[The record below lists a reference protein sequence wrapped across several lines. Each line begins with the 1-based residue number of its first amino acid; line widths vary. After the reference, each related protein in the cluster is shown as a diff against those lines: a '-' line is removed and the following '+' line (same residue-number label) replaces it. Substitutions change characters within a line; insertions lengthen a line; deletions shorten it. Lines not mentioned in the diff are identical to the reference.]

1 MPNVCEIFAHSAA
14 KTVLAPMAG
23 YTDFAFRKVCRTY
36 GVALTVT
43 EMVSSK
49 ALVMN
54 NALTRIM
61 LKREDGDA
69 PCFCQVFGHE
79 PQVMA
84 DSVLFPEVAAYEGVD
99 INMGC
104 PVHKIVS
111 NGDGSALMEHPELA
125 AKCISAVRQAL
136 PADKPLS
143 VKFRLGVTDDSLAV
157 DFAKMCRDSGADFV
171 TVHFRT
177 RKQMYAGN
185 ADFRLL
191 DDLVATGIP
200 VVANGDVRCK
210 TDYDNLIS
218 RGAFA
223 VAVGRSALGNPQIFA
238 QIACRDYD
246 PGQHFVANANAV
258 ASVRRQGCRQRNEE
272 TYQFLPQRQARCK
285 AHNRGCKRL
294 QKHCRNA
301 RLRARLFCDGG
312 MITNDKYSA
321 CRTGNSA
328 KHRQYRAYG
337 SGNGQYRAPC
347 QTARIRH
354 K

>member
-54 NALTRIM
+54 NALTRTM
-61 LKREDGDA
+61 LKREEGDA
-69 PCFCQVFGHE
+69 PCFCQIFGHE

-111 NGDGSALMEHPELA
+111 NGDGSALMEHPDIA
-125 AKCISAVRQAL
+125 AKCISAVRQTL

-191 DDLVATGIP
+191 DDIVATGIP
-200 VVANGDVRCK
+200 VVANGDVRNK
-210 TDYDNLIS
+210 ADYDNLIS

-223 VAVGRSALGNPQIFA
+223 VAVGRGALGNPQIFA

-246 PGQHFVANANAV
+246 PNILGNILWQTQMLSQVYDDRVVTNEMKKHISFYLKGRRGAKPTIVAVNACKNTAEMLGY
-258 ASVRRQGCRQRNEE
+258 VRDYFATEE
-272 TYQFLPQRQARCK
+272 
-285 AHNRGCKRL
+285 
-294 QKHCRNA
+294 
-301 RLRARLFCDGG
+301 
-312 MITNDKYSA
+312 
-321 CRTGNSA
+321 
-328 KHRQYRAYG
+328 
-337 SGNGQYRAPC
+337 
-347 QTARIRH
+347 
-354 K
+354 

>member
-54 NALTRIM
+54 NAQTRIM

-69 PCFCQVFGHE
+69 PCFCQIFGHE

-223 VAVGRSALGNPQIFA
+223 VAVGRGALGNPQIFA

-246 PGQHFVANANAV
+246 PNTLGNILWQTQMLSQVYGDRVVSNEMKKHISFYLKGRRGAKPTIVAVNA
-258 ASVRRQGCRQRNEE
+258 
-272 TYQFLPQRQARCK
+272 CK
-285 AHNRGCKRL
+285 N
-294 QKHCRNA
+294 
-301 RLRARLFCDGG
+301 
-312 MITNDKYSA
+312 
-321 CRTGNSA
+321 
-328 KHRQYRAYG
+328 
-337 SGNGQYRAPC
+337 
-347 QTARIRH
+347 TARMLGYVRDYFATEE
-354 K
+354 

>member
-1 MPNVCEIFAHSAA
+1 
-14 KTVLAPMAG
+14 
-23 YTDFAFRKVCRTY
+23 
-36 GVALTVT
+36 
-43 EMVSSK
+43 
-49 ALVMN
+49 MN

-69 PCFCQVFGHE
+69 PCFCQIFGHE

-218 RGAFA
+218 RGAVA
-223 VAVGRSALGNPQIFA
+223 VAVGRGALGNPQIFA

-246 PGQHFVANANAV
+246 PNTLGNILWQTQMLSQVYDDRVVANEMKKHISFYLKGRRGAKPTIVAVNACKNT
-258 ASVRRQGCRQRNEE
+258 AGMLGYVRDYFATEE
-272 TYQFLPQRQARCK
+272 
-285 AHNRGCKRL
+285 
-294 QKHCRNA
+294 
-301 RLRARLFCDGG
+301 
-312 MITNDKYSA
+312 
-321 CRTGNSA
+321 
-328 KHRQYRAYG
+328 
-337 SGNGQYRAPC
+337 
-347 QTARIRH
+347 
-354 K
+354 

>member
-1 MPNVCEIFAHSAA
+1 
-14 KTVLAPMAG
+14 MAG

-69 PCFCQVFGHE
+69 PCFCQIFGHE

-185 ADFRLL
+185 ADFSTTLW
-191 DDLVATGIP
+191 
-200 VVANGDVRCK
+200 
-210 TDYDNLIS
+210 
-218 RGAFA
+218 
-223 VAVGRSALGNPQIFA
+223 
-238 QIACRDYD
+238 
-246 PGQHFVANANAV
+246 
-258 ASVRRQGCRQRNEE
+258 RRV
-272 TYQFLPQRQARCK
+272 FPWL
-285 AHNRGCKRL
+285 
-294 QKHCRNA
+294 
-301 RLRARLFCDGG
+301 
-312 MITNDKYSA
+312 
-321 CRTGNSA
+321 
-328 KHRQYRAYG
+328 
-337 SGNGQYRAPC
+337 
-347 QTARIRH
+347 QTATSGAKPTTTTLFRVVLLPLRWGAAHWVIRKFLRRLH
-354 K
+354 AATTTRTPWATFCGKRKCCRKCTTTGLSPTK

>member
-1 MPNVCEIFAHSAA
+1 
-14 KTVLAPMAG
+14 
-23 YTDFAFRKVCRTY
+23 
-36 GVALTVT
+36 
-43 EMVSSK
+43 
-49 ALVMN
+49 MN

-69 PCFCQVFGHE
+69 PCFCQIFGHE

-191 DDLVATGIP
+191 EDLVATGIP

-223 VAVGRSALGNPQIFA
+223 VAVGRGALGNPQIFA
-238 QIACRDYD
+238 QIAGLDYD
-246 PGQHFVANANAV
+246 PNTLGNILWQTQMLSQVYDDRVVANEMKKHISFYLKGRRGAKPTIVAVNACKNT
-258 ASVRRQGCRQRNEE
+258 AGMLGYVRDYFATEE
-272 TYQFLPQRQARCK
+272 
-285 AHNRGCKRL
+285 
-294 QKHCRNA
+294 
-301 RLRARLFCDGG
+301 
-312 MITNDKYSA
+312 
-321 CRTGNSA
+321 
-328 KHRQYRAYG
+328 
-337 SGNGQYRAPC
+337 
-347 QTARIRH
+347 
-354 K
+354 